1 MFPTPHPLHLS
12 PPLAP
17 SITPPHSPP
26 PPQIREAA
34 QALLQA
40 ELRRIGPAGRKQLVQ
55 DWANK
60 LQSPASFKTSA
71 DQAKPR
77 FIEETDGGE
86 GVGPVPTQQQQA
98 TSLIILGMIGAEFCS
113 EVDKAQLM
121 RKKSDYGKAGKRGS
135 AQVVEQENM
144 DPAIARQTAKT
155 LQAVLLEKPSSK
167 ASLHSNLRCSAAELI
182 GRGFHLWEKYV
193 DVAQVG

>member
-1 MFPTPHPLHLS
+1 MFPCPTPFTCPLPLPLPLPLPTPHPF
-12 PPLAP
+12 
-17 SITPPHSPP
+17 
-26 PPQIREAA
+26 PQIREAA

-121 RKKSDYGKAGKRGS
+121 RRKSDYGKAGKRGS
-135 AQVVEQENM
+135 VQVVELENM